1 MRLMRVTFVSLTSI
15 VRSNCRFTRADLR
28 RRKWDFMPLAERICP
43 VAVKVN
49 RRFAPL
55 WVFSFCFATTVG
67 AFLFQFLL
75 EGGEDDGHRPSL
87 DFRHLLKSAVRT
99 QEFDKLVE

>member
-1 MRLMRVTFVSLTSI
+1 MRVTFDSLTSM
-15 VRSNCRFTRADLR
+15 VRSNCRLTRADLR

-49 RRFAPL
+49 RFLAPL
-55 WVFSFCFATTVG
+55 CVFSFCFATTVI

-75 EGGEDDGHRPSL
+75 DWGENHRHRPPL
-87 DFRHLLKSAVRT
+87 DLRRLLYRAVWA
-99 QEFDKLVE
+99 QQFA